1 VPRITFAEMCKR
13 EAIVQKNV
21 KPTIAVVAVHGVNAR
36 EPFETARAAARM
48 LLNLRNE
55 SIY

>member
-21 KPTIAVVAVHGVNAR
+21 KPTIAVRVNAR
-36 EPFETARAAARM
+36 EPFETARTAARM

>member
-1 VPRITFAEMCKR
+1 MPRITFAEMCKR

-36 EPFETARAAARM
+36 EPFETARTAARM